1 MLQLADPA
9 TVLVDPARQPV
20 PPGDQ
25 RLVGDLH
32 RRLTGGRVTVGDEQ
46 AGVDVPGDR
55 VPCPGRQLG
64 QAGPPPGVGP
74 ALGRHDQTPEQL
86 ADLVL
91 GDGVERRVD
100 LLGPSSDRPGHPA
113 DRLQRIDADV
123 TVDPV
128 AVQLGE
134 RELQQRQRTGMPGRL
149 DHEALG
155 DAIVERHPGPGGRPG
170 DRVGELGR

>member
-9 TVLVDPARQPV
+9 TVLVDPAGQPV

-25 RLVGDLH
+25 CLVGDLH
-32 RRLTGGRVTVGDEQ
+32 RRLTGGGVTVGDQQ
-46 AGVDVPGDR
+46 AGVDVPADR
-55 VPCPGRQLG
+55 FPCPGRQLG

-74 ALGRHDQTPEQL
+74 ALAGHDQTPEQL
-86 ADLVL
+86 PDCDLGL
-91 GDGVERRVD
+91 PVERRVD
-100 LLGPSSDRPGHPA
+100 LLGPSPDRPGHPP
-113 DRLQRIDADV
+113 DRLQRIGADA

-134 RELQQRQRTGMPGRL
+134 RELQQWQRTGMAGRL
-149 DHEALG
+149 DHEVFG

-170 DRVGELGR
+170 DGVGELGR